1 MTSHNSPQSNQ
12 SIPASLGRICIVL
25 LLTLIAGVLTGAW
38 YPVALFLGAALGMF
52 LAEHFGSTRTREFL
66 FLLGTPLLSAW
77 LLLLITIAQQ
87 RGGLSVSE
95 FSLWSLLGLC
105 TAIVPAALAVVA
117 LSILSAIFFKIT
129 GFRLLKFDWNR

>member
-1 MTSHNSPQSNQ
+1 MISHNSLPSNQ
-12 SIPASLGRICIVL
+12 SIPASLGRLCIVL
-25 LLTLIAGVLTGAW
+25 LLTLIAGVLTAAW

-52 LAEHFGSTRTREFL
+52 LAEHFGSSRAREFL

-77 LLLLITIAQQ
+77 LLLLITISQQ
-87 RGGLSVSE
+87 RGGLTVSQ
-95 FSLWSLLGLC
+95 FSLWSFLGLC

-117 LSILSAIFFKIT
+117 LSLLSAILFKIT